1 MPDLSPLS
9 SFLSPV
15 QSALEQFKTP
25 GVPRCRAA
33 FVVGWEVAHLTELL
47 DSGKVSAAPAR
58 LPGQQQGAAGG
69 PGTPQTGQAGQA
81 MGASTAGTAGP
92 PAPPSV
98 PAPAPPGPPG
108 LPGQGDPGGAGVL
121 TTPATG
127 QPASNDD
134 AGAVTETASAPPGAG
149 GDVTPQNGT
158 EPLPDVGQIDDA
170 SVDVQ
175 WAERAWTISS
185 ALNTL
190 CFPTENAPPAPSV
203 GSLTTLPPSRSGL
216 AEFHSDMLVA
226 SAALEAETHPGPG
239 SADSSDHT
247 VPAGLVNS
255 YEVGRLMAALEINGT
270 GCGTIRDFTSL
281 LGLPDASTDG
291 EAPPSAA
298 GTQEGRPGQ
307 PGLNGGESVAGRVHE
322 LLAGLHPA
330 FPGGAAYAVSRHLED
345 WSAWL
350 KGQSVD
356 VVASMAPQ
364 PKDDA
369 ALPSVQA
376 ALSEQSRVWWSL
388 LSGQALAESFTGAL
402 SWADA
407 ADHLLLFWTAR
418 GHGFLANLWRTWLG
432 RAMVGLFVLVVVVFF
447 AVVFLNIFPPA
458 GSNASSS
465 VSLVALIAAAVGS
478 GGLLHVSRTQVQR
491 AVSTIWISM
500 GPPVVEAEVAEAIA
514 QATRRLPGD
523 VASGAS
529 PVATL
534 SSAKARL
541 KRAGRAGLRG

>member
-1 MPDLSPLS
+1 MRR
-9 SFLSPV
+9 
-15 QSALEQFKTP
+15 Q
-25 GVPRCRAA
+25 
-33 FVVGWEVAHLTELL
+33 
-47 DSGKVSAAPAR
+47 APAR
-58 LPGQQQGAAGG
+58 TSPVKTGQQ
-69 PGTPQTGQAGQA
+69 
-81 MGASTAGTAGP
+81 
-92 PAPPSV
+92 
-98 PAPAPPGPPG
+98 
-108 LPGQGDPGGAGVL
+108 
-121 TTPATG
+121 
-127 QPASNDD
+127 
-134 AGAVTETASAPPGAG
+134 
-149 GDVTPQNGT
+149 
-158 EPLPDVGQIDDA
+158 PLPYVGQIDDA

-175 WAERAWTISS
+175 WAERAWTISA

-190 CFPTENAPPAPSV
+190 CFPAENAPPAPNI
-203 GSLTTLPPSRSGL
+203 GPLTTMPPGRAGL

-226 SAALEAETHPGPG
+226 CAALEAETHPGLG

-270 GCGTIRDFTSL
+270 GCGTITDFTSL
-281 LGLPDASTDG
+281 LSLPDASADG
-291 EAPPSAA
+291 EASPAAA
-298 GTQEGRPGQ
+298 GAQGGRPGQ
-307 PGLNGGESVAGRVHE
+307 PGPNGDESVGGRVHE

-350 KGQSVD
+350 KGQPVD
-356 VVASMAPQ
+356 VVASLAPQ
-364 PKDDA
+364 PKDDT
-369 ALPSVQA
+369 ALPSAQA

-388 LSGQALAESFTGAL
+388 LSGQALGESFTGAL

-418 GHGFLANLWRTWLG
+418 GHGLVASLWRTWLG
-432 RAMVGLFVLVVVVFF
+432 RAMVGLFVLVVGAFF

-478 GGLLHVSRTQVQR
+478 GGLLHVSRGQVQR

-541 KRAGRAGLRG
+541 KRAGRAGLPD